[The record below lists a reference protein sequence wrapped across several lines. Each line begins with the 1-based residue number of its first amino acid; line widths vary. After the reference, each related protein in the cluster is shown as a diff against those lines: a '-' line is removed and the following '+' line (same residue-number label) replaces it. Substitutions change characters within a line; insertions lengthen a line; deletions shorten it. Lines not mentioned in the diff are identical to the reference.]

1 MEKYY
6 KAQNIVPESEW
17 DAFMQAL
24 RQPLPSTF
32 RLAGNRETKHD
43 LNNAIRNDFLP
54 QLESG
59 TFNGEPLPVPRSI
72 PWYPEGLAWHLDI
85 PRKELRKSPEYKR
98 FHSFLVYET
107 EIGNISRQEAVSML
121 PPLFLDVHPHH
132 RVIDLCAAPGSKT
145 SQLLEAMDPP
155 TGILVANDSDFK
167 RSQLL
172 VHTCSR
178 LPSPGLMVTN
188 LDASIFP
195 TLQLS
200 ETEKLYF
207 DRVLA
212 DVPCSGDGTLRK
224 NIGIWRSWSPMEGN
238 GLHS

>member
-1 MEKYY
+1 
-6 KAQNIVPESEW
+6 
-17 DAFMQAL
+17 MQAL